1 MPRPNPPARR
11 LGLLMTAATLLVLA
25 APAKAQTQAQAQA
38 QPQTQTQAQPVF
50 PSKPVKI
57 IVGFPAGGPLDAH
70 ARLLADRLGQLLGQP
85 VIVDYKAGAGGTIG
99 ADFVAKSDADG
110 YTLLMANTGTMTINP
125 VIYPKSPYQ
134 TLRDFAPVART
145 AMQPLAILV
154 NPTVQAQTW
163 SEFVALAKKNP
174 GRLNYASA
182 GNGGISHLVPEMLK
196 NATGT
201 FIVHIPYKGSAP
213 AFTDLLAGQV
223 QMMAES
229 IPQASQYVKQGKL
242 RALAVTSRERSNAL
256 PEVPS
261 LHEAGLKDFDVVGFY
276 GVLAPVA
283 TPRPVLEKLA
293 AAFKGAL
300 ETPEIRTRMV
310 AQGADPAYLGPEAFT
325 KFLDSEMPK
334 WAKAV
339 KDSGAKLD

>member
-1 MPRPNPPARR
+1 MTRAFRSTCRR
-11 LGLLMTAATLLVLA
+11 AWLLLTAAALTLPA
-25 APAKAQTQAQAQA
+25 AAQT
-38 QPQTQTQAQPVF
+38 TF
-50 PSKPVKI
+50 PNKPIKI

-85 VIVDYKAGAGGTIG
+85 IIVDYKAGAGGTVG

-125 VIYPKSPYQ
+125 AIYPKNPYQ

-145 AMQPLAILV
+145 AMQPLAIVV
-154 NPTVQAQTW
+154 NPQVPANTLQ
-163 SEFVALAKKNP
+163 ELVALAKKNP
-174 GRLNYASA
+174 GKLNYGSA
-182 GNGGISHLVPEMLK
+182 GNGGISHLVPEMFK
-196 NATGT
+196 AATGT

-213 AFTDLLAGQV
+213 AFTDLLGGQV

-256 PEVPS
+256 PDVPT
-261 LHEAGLKDFDVVGFY
+261 LIEAGVKGFDVVGFY
-276 GVLAPVA
+276 GVLAPAA
-283 TPRPVLEKLA
+283 TPKPVMDKLA
-293 AAFKGAL
+293 AAFKATL
-300 ETPEIRTRMV
+300 ETPDIRTRMV

-325 KFLDSEMPK
+325 QYLAAEMPK

-339 KDSGAKLD
+339 KDSGARLD

>member
-1 MPRPNPPARR
+1 MNHRR
-11 LGLLMTAATLLVLA
+11 TCLLLA
-25 APAKAQTQAQAQA
+25 AASAWLALPAAAQTA
-38 QPQTQTQAQPVF
+38 F
-50 PSKPVKI
+50 PSKPIKI

-85 VIVDYKAGAGGTIG
+85 IIVDYKAGAGGTVG
-99 ADFVAKSDADG
+99 ADFVAKSDPDG

-125 VIYPKSPYQ
+125 AIYPKNPYQ

-145 AMQPLAILV
+145 AMQPLAIVV
-154 NPTVQAQTW
+154 NPSVPANTLQ
-163 SEFVALAKKNP
+163 ELVALAKKNP
-174 GRLNYASA
+174 GRLNYGSA
-182 GNGGISHLVPEMLK
+182 GNGGISHLVPEMFK
-196 NATGT
+196 AATGT

-256 PEVPS
+256 PDTPT
-261 LHEAGLKDFDVVGFY
+261 LIEAGVKDFDVVGFY
-276 GVLAPVA
+276 GVLAPAA
-283 TPRPVLEKLA
+283 TPKPVMDKLA
-293 AAFKGAL
+293 AAFKATL
-300 ETPEIRTRMV
+300 ETPEIRSRMV
-310 AQGADPAYLGPEAFT
+310 SQGADPAYLGPEAFT
-325 KFLDSEMPK
+325 KYLASEMPK

-339 KDSGAKLD
+339 KDSGARLD

>member
-1 MPRPNPPARR
+1 MGQAPFPN
-11 LGLLMTAATLLVLA
+11 
-25 APAKAQTQAQAQA
+25 
-38 QPQTQTQAQPVF
+38 
-50 PSKPVKI
+50 KPIKI

-70 ARLLADRLGQLLGQP
+70 ARLLADRLSQLLGQP
-85 VIVDYKAGAGGTIG
+85 VIVDYKAGAGGTVG

-110 YTLLMANTGTMTINP
+110 TTLLMANTGTMVINP
-125 VIYPKSPYQ
+125 AIYPKSPYQ

-154 NPTVQAQTW
+154 NPAVPANTLQ
-163 SEFVALAKKNP
+163 EFVALAKKNP
-174 GRLNYASA
+174 GKLNYGSA
-182 GNGGISHLVPEMLK
+182 GNGGISHLVPEMFK
-196 NATGT
+196 SATGT

-213 AFTDLLAGQV
+213 AFTDLLGGQV

-229 IPQASQYVKQGKL
+229 IPQASQYVRQGKL

-256 PEVPS
+256 PDTPT
-261 LHEAGLKDFDVVGFY
+261 LIEAGVKGFDVVGFY
-276 GVLAPVA
+276 GVLAPAA
-283 TPRPVLEKLA
+283 TPKPVLDKLA

-300 ETPEIRTRMV
+300 ETPDIRTRMV
-310 AQGADPAYLGPEAFT
+310 AQGADPAYLGPEAFASY
-325 KFLDSEMPK
+325 LAAEMPK